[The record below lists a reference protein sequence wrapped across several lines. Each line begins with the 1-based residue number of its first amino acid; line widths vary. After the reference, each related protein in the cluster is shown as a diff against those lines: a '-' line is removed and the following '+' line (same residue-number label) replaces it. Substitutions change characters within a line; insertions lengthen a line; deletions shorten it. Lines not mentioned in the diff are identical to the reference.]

1 MSEKLTV
8 AELLARSG
16 RTPKVDAD
24 RPRRR
29 RRSLEQGGVSVAEL
43 TGNIP
48 VVKDEHLDAEDAEK
62 VKAEEARK
70 AEEAER
76 QEAARKAEEAR
87 KADKKAEAEKK
98 AAAEK
103 KAEEERRLNAEREKA
118 EREKAER
125 EKAQREEAE
134 RRKAEDQR
142 KQPLTKV
149 ATGATAAGG
158 AAAGGAATP
167 VGRRDEADT
176 RQDKVA
182 EKRSTAANAAQP
194 GTSTK
199 APRPAAGAA
208 AGTAGVAGAGAAT
221 AGATKLTDKPTAK
234 TADVKTKDKDSAETR
249 ERVASEEKKRSG
261 KSGKSNNAVALSD
274 NEELRKLQEG
284 LGEHEVL
291 EYEDDRISWPAMIVQ
306 ALLAVALG
314 VGIFF
319 GFSLLWDRMGT
330 GIVLILALAVT
341 LFLVGIVHAILR
353 HKDKWILVLALV
365 VGLVLTVGPRLI
377 LGM

>member
-16 RTPKVDAD
+16 RTPKDAAD

-62 VKAEEARK
+62 VKPEEERK
-70 AEEAER
+70 AEESER
-76 QEAARKAEEAR
+76 QEAARKAE
-87 KADKKAEAEKK
+87 ADKKAEAEKK

-103 KAEEERRLNAEREKA
+103 RAEEERRLKA

-125 EKAQREEAE
+125 EEVE

-158 AAAGGAATP
+158 AATP
-167 VGRRDEADT
+167 VGKRDEADT
-176 RQDKVA
+176 RQDIVV
-182 EKRSTAANAAQP
+182 EKWSTAANAAQP

-234 TADVKTKDKDSAETR
+234 TVDVKTKDKGSAETR
-249 ERVASEEKKRSG
+249 EPVASEEKKRSG
-261 KSGKSNNAVALSD
+261 KSDKSNNAVALSD